1 MISPSALTKD
11 SSMSATASTEAL
23 YYSVLGDDRDLADI
37 VALFVEEM
45 PLRVRHLKAH
55 FGCANWDELARLAH
69 QLKGAAGSY
78 GFDQITPF
86 AAKLEKTVRDG
97 EPQASIR
104 EALEGLVEACG
115 RVRAGAPA

>member
-1 MISPSALTKD
+1 
-11 SSMSATASTEAL
+11 MSATASTEVA

-45 PLRVRHLKAH
+45 PLRVRHLQAH
-55 FGCANWDELARLAH
+55 FGCANWDELSRLAH

-86 AAKLEKTVRDG
+86 AAKLEKTVRNG
-97 EPQASIR
+97 EPQAAIR
-104 EALEGLVEACG
+104 EALEDLVDACG
-115 RVRAGAPA
+115 RVRAGAPV

>member
-1 MISPSALTKD
+1 MTAA
-11 SSMSATASTEAL
+11 ATTEVA

-45 PLRVRHLKAH
+45 PLRVRHLQAH

-78 GFDQITPF
+78 GFDQLTPF
-86 AAKLEKTVRDG
+86 AARLEKTVRNG
-97 EPQASIR
+97 EPQAAVR
-104 EALEGLVEACG
+104 DALEELVEACG
-115 RVRAGAPA
+115 RVRAGAAV

>member
-1 MISPSALTKD
+1 
-11 SSMSATASTEAL
+11 MSATASADVA
-23 YYSVLGDDRDLADI
+23 YYSVLGDDQDLADI

-78 GFDQITPF
+78 GFDQLTPF
-86 AAKLEKTVRDG
+86 AARLEKTVRNE
-97 EPQASIR
+97 EPQTSIR
-104 EALEGLVEACG
+104 EALDDLVDACG
-115 RVRAGAPA
+115 RVRTGAPV